1 MKDKITHVVSGI
13 ITLGS
18 MLWSPLGGYVNAAG
32 GQAEIIAAVL
42 AVYTVVHGLVHYGHG
57 KMAAAAIGPVVLVLL
72 LPVGA
77 NAQAPVPDVDR
88 GGLLLAYNLTSL
100 EVGMDRASGWTIE
113 GDLNVPQL
121 PAVSLVAH
129 VSATNTSPGWTFSG
143 IGPRATYDAGAVKL
157 FAHWLIGSVKLGDMA
172 RPGLDHKGGG
182 GLMIPLGRRWEIQL
196 GGDHDGDYAHGR
208 VGFGWRF

>member
-18 MLWSPLGGYVNAAG
+18 MLWSPLGGWVNAAG

-42 AVYTVVHGLVHYGHG
+42 AVYTVVHGIIHYGHG
-57 KMAAAAIGPVVLVLL
+57 KVAGTLVVLALL
-72 LPVGA
+72 LPAPVM
-77 NAQAPVPDVDR
+77 AQTPDPVPDR
-88 GGLLLAYNLTSL
+88 GGVMLAYNLTSL
-100 EVGMDRASGWTIE
+100 EVGMDRATGWTIE
-113 GDLNVPQL
+113 GDVHVPQL

-129 VSATNTSPGWTFSG
+129 VSATNTSPGWTFAG
-143 IGPRATYDAGAVKL
+143 IGPRGEYDFGAVKL
-157 FAHWLIGSVKLGDMA
+157 FAHWLIGSVKVGDLA

-208 VGFGWRF
+208 LGVGWRF